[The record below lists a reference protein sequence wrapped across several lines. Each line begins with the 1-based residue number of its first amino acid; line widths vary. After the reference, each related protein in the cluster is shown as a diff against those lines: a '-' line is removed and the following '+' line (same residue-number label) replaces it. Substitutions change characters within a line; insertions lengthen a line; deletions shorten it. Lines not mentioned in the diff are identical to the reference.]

1 MGTLTTTIKLNDQF
15 SKALGA
21 INTKINKT
29 IQLAERM
36 NRTTGSTKYADLL
49 KLEVRLKEKEIALTK
64 LQNENELKVARA
76 TEATAKAN
84 TKVDALKK
92 QITLDSGK
100 TARAEEKTKQAVEKT
115 KQSENAILRVE
126 EQRKLNA
133 ERIAGKLDLQNKALE
148 RQNLA
153 LQRQQMQYQGIWGQ
167 LRQWATKLRNI
178 LTMYYAIRGV
188 VQGIGAAVKLSDK
201 MTMNDAKL
209 NLVAGGDKK
218 LKNELEAKTFQA
230 AQRSTTDYMEFTKAV
245 GKLGI
250 LAGDKFANN
259 DSIVRFVELMNKSFQ
274 ISGAETSERNAA
286 MLQIT
291 QAIASNRLQG
301 DEFRSILENAPM
313 VMEALSKSLGVG
325 HDQLKKLA
333 KEGQITA
340 DVLIKAMFDAGSK
353 IEEMYKTLPMTWE
366 RHWQKL
372 KNVGVLA
379 FKPIHEQFKRLFNS
393 KQFQSFINGIC
404 TAMIV
409 LGNLGGKALKL
420 IFDGLAQIPTLF
432 QKFKDWVLQAKDS
445 VLFLRNAVIALTT
458 AWLIYKGVQIA
469 IVAWTKLQLL
479 WTTLVKAAQWAY
491 AWVVVI
497 CTTVMNLFTGAT
509 TLATLGVSMFQ
520 LSLVLVI
527 AVLALFVFW
536 IFQTSNGWID
546 AISRMVGGAFWLWEA
561 VKNVCKWIVNM
572 VILVGQVIWN
582 VILFVLNMMELGDQI
597 IRNIIRGIV
606 NVAWA
611 AIQVIWN
618 SLKWLFNFVKVLAQ
632 NIGIA
637 FYNGWQ
643 AALEGFWTFIKSCL
657 DGIKQLEP
665 AINAVAKAFGAEGFS
680 ISTYVDD
687 KIASHGKRKEY
698 KSLPEFGKVNTELLK
713 YEKLN
718 AETYKYLD
726 LNAQTFKYGSLDD
739 AYNKGYNMSEKFL
752 NKAVDKYEEMKDK
765 LSDKLEDLKKTELGG
780 QKVAADA
787 LNGLGDKLGD
797 NLGDVGKNTGD
808 TAKNTGDTAKNTA
821 NAYEEDYSYL
831 RNWAYQSGMGNSIGY
846 NIKIEQNNKNN
857 IGSNMDLNRVIDA
870 VRDAIIEGITVQ
882 AEGVR
887 A

>member
-1 MGTLTTTIKLNDQF
+1 MGTLQTTITLNDQV
-15 SKALGA
+15 SK
-21 INTKINKT
+21 
-29 IQLAERM
+29 
-36 NRTTGSTKYADLL
+36 
-49 KLEVRLKEKEIALTK
+49 K
-64 LQNENELKVARA
+64 LQNINASLNRTVNAMNRLNNVGSSKIVGNQIRS
-76 TEATAKAN
+76 N
-84 TKVDALKK
+84 TQAL
-92 QITLDSGK
+92 
-100 TARAEEKTKQAVEKT
+100 
-115 KQSENAILRVE
+115 
-126 EQRKLNA
+126 
-133 ERIAGKLDLQNKALE
+133 
-148 RQNLA
+148 
-153 LQRQQMQYQGIWGQ
+153 RQQTAVLNQQISQHNTIMKQ
-167 LRQWATKLRNI
+167 LGQWATKLRNI
-178 LTMYYAIRGV
+178 ATIYFGV
-188 VQGIGAAVKLSDK
+188 KSAVQGVNKAIKLSDK

-218 LKNELEAKTFQA
+218 VKNDLETKTFAA

-250 LAGDKFANN
+250 LAGDKFGSN
-259 DSIVRFVELMNKSFQ
+259 DDIVRFVELMNKSFQ
-274 ISGAETSERNAA
+274 ISGAEVSERNAA

-313 VMEALSKSLGVG
+313 VMDALNRSLGVT
-325 HDQLKKLA
+325 QAELKKMA
-333 KEGQITA
+333 KEGEITA
-340 DVLIKAMFDAGSK
+340 DVLIKAMFDAGQK
-353 IEEMYKTLPMTWE
+353 IEDMYKDLPMTWE
-366 RHWQKL
+366 RHWAKL
-372 KNVGVLA
+372 KNVGVMA
-379 FKPIHEQFKRLFNS
+379 FKPIQEQLKRLFNS
-393 KQFQSFINGIC
+393 KQFQSFINGLC
-404 TAMIV
+404 SAMIV
-409 LGNLGGKALKL
+409 LGNIGGWALKTL
-420 IFDGLAQIPTLF
+420 FDGLAKIPELF
-432 QKFKDWVLQAKDS
+432 QKFKDWVIQAKDS
-445 VLFLRNAVIALTT
+445 LLFLRNAVIALTT
-458 AWLIYKGVQIA
+458 AWLVYKGVQMA

-520 LSLVLVI
+520 LALVLVI
-527 AVLALFVFW
+527 VALALFIFW
-536 IFQTSNGWID
+536 IFQTSDSWID

-561 VKNVCKWIVNM
+561 VKNVGKWIANM
-572 VILVGQVIWN
+572 VILIGQVIWN
-582 VILFVLNMMELGDQI
+582 VILFVLNMIELCDQI

-606 NVAWA
+606 NVAWS

-618 SLKWLFNFVKVLAQ
+618 SLKWLFNFVKVVAQ

-643 AALEGFWTFIKSCL
+643 AALESFWTFIKSCL

-698 KSLPEFGKVNTELLK
+698 KSLPEFGNVNTELLK

-726 LNAQTFKYGSLDD
+726 LNAQTFKYGNLND
-739 AYNKGYNMSEKFL
+739 AYNKGYDKSEKFL
-752 NKAVDKYEEMKDK
+752 NNTVDKFDKMKDD
-765 LSDKLEDLKKTELGG
+765 LSKKFDELKYTELGG
-780 QKVAADA
+780 QKVTADA

-797 NLGDVGKNTGD
+797 GLGDIAGNTGKGGD
-808 TAKNTGDTAKNTA
+808 IAKNTGDTAKNTA
-821 NAYEEDYSYL
+821 NAHEEDYSYL

-870 VRDAIIEGITVQ
+870 VRDAIIEGITTQ
-882 AEGVR
+882 AEGAV
-887 A
+887 